1 MSKSATFD
9 DFPGL
14 QPGDESYRARMLLE
28 LCSAEIRN
36 AVGVRVTDGGDI
48 AALDVHPEMRA
59 LAILT
64 LEAIVGTKNLT
75 QREQAVLLSINS
87 LGGPDFLLP

>member
-1 MSKSATFD
+1 MPNSATFD

-14 QPGDESYRARMLLE
+14 RPGDENCRARMLLE
-28 LCSAEIRN
+28 LCSTEIRN
-36 AVGVRVTDGGDI
+36 AIKLRVTEGGEI

-64 LEAIVGTKNLT
+64 LEAIVGTENLT
-75 QREQAVLLSINS
+75 QREQAILLSIDS
-87 LGGPDFLLP
+87 LGGPNFLLP

>member
-14 QPGDESYRARMLLE
+14 QPGDENYRARMLLE

-75 QREQAVLLSINS
+75 QREQEVLLSINS
-87 LGGPDFLLP
+87 LGGPNFLLP

>member
-14 QPGDESYRARMLLE
+14 QPGDENYRARMLLE
-28 LCSAEIRN
+28 LCPAEIRN
-36 AVGVRVTDGGDI
+36 AVRVRVTDGGDI
-48 AALDVHPEMRA
+48 AALDVHPEIRA

-64 LEAIVGTKNLT
+64 LEAIVGIKNLT

-87 LGGPDFLLP
+87 LGGPNFLLP

>member
-14 QPGDESYRARMLLE
+14 QPGDENYRARMLLE

-75 QREQAVLLSINS
+75 QREQEVLFSIDS
-87 LGGPDFLLP
+87 LGGPNFLLP

>member
-14 QPGDESYRARMLLE
+14 QPGDENYRARMLLE

-75 QREQAVLLSINS
+75 QREQEVLFSINS
-87 LGGPDFLLP
+87 LGGPNFLLP

>member
-14 QPGDESYRARMLLE
+14 QPGDENYRARMLLE
-28 LCSAEIRN
+28 LCSAAIRN

-75 QREQAVLLSINS
+75 QREQEVLFSINS
-87 LGGPDFLLP
+87 LGGPNFLLP

>member
-14 QPGDESYRARMLLE
+14 QPGDENYRARMLLE

-64 LEAIVGTKNLT
+64 LDAIVGTKNLT
-75 QREQAVLLSINS
+75 QREQEVLFSINS
-87 LGGPDFLLP
+87 LRGPNFLLP